1 MSFKELLR
9 DSVTAPFILKIHD
22 TPSDDAIERR
32 IDLWFVVRGDLG
44 KIDPVRLADAS
55 SGKAVEVGNMRFET
69 RLLKPEE
76 LKAKGLS
83 AIEERNLSRWFVD
96 LNGRLLSRIAF
107 EAVDEAMA
115 SRTSK
120 SMVIASRM
128 SKAFDGGDSHSN
140 HWRTISAEGT
150 RGPNQPFAGG
160 ASYAKISRLEE
171 PTGALLVEL
180 HAAFNEPRGWFQGQ
194 PILRSKFAIA
204 AQDQIRR
211 LRREL
216 ESDRAKSSP

>member
-1 MSFKELLR
+1 LKELFR
-9 DSVTAPFILKIHD
+9 DSVTAPFIIKIHD
-22 TPSDDAIERR
+22 VPSESAIQRK
-32 IDLWFVVRGDLG
+32 IDLWFVVRGDLS
-44 KIDPVRLADAS
+44 KIDPLKLAGAS

-83 AIEERNLSRWFVD
+83 TDEDANRSRWFVD
-96 LNGRLLSRIAF
+96 LNGRLLSRISF

-115 SRTSK
+115 SKTSK
-120 SMVIASRM
+120 SMVVASRT
-128 SKAFDGGDSHSN
+128 SKAFDAGESVFN
-140 HWRTISAEGT
+140 HWQTISADGGH
-150 RGPNQPFAGG
+150 GPKQTFAGG
-160 ASYAKISRLEE
+160 ACYAKISQLEE

-180 HAAFNEPRGWFQGQ
+180 HAAFNEPRDWFQGQ

-216 ESDRAKSSP
+216 AANHSKSSR